1 MKSADGKPLKMIQKI
16 AAGDYMTFG
25 MLLLQDDNGEEV
37 TVIKRDHIHDG
48 AESVTQAI
56 LIKWL
61 TSGAPTCT
69 YQHLIACLRQT
80 ELGAL
85 ADNIAEMAGMPT
97 IHVHVST
104 GLHTSLC
111 YCCHRWASLFQL
123 LCLFFVVTCFTKH
136 LFSAITGILPSP
148 KLFGFLSPK
157 MLLIPQIELF
167 LSSVNATWPLGL
179 EV

>member
-1 MKSADGKPLKMIQKI
+1 MMKSADGQPLKMIQKI

-61 TSGAPTCT
+61 TSGAPTRT
-69 YQHLIACLRQT
+69 YQHLIECLSLS

-85 ADNIAEMAGMPT
+85 ADNIADTVAGEGVQNYILHISWHCTNLSWCVKTLMPSKHKTNDVFPLFEISFT
-97 IHVHVST
+97 INF
-104 GLHTSLC
+104 HTSD
-111 YCCHRWASLFQL
+111 
-123 LCLFFVVTCFTKH
+123 
-136 LFSAITGILPSP
+136 ITQVGKLPC
-148 KLFGFLSPK
+148 
-157 MLLIPQIELF
+157 Q
-167 LSSVNATWPLGL
+167 
-179 EV
+179 